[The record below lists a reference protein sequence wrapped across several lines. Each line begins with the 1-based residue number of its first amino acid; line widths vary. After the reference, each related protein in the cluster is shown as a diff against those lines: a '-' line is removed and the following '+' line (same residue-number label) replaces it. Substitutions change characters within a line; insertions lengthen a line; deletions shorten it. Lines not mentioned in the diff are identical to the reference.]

1 MNTTNT
7 SPLARD
13 RFGRLV
19 YTPEL
24 FPKKG
29 QPWTMPEQK
38 YLIEN
43 YESIGPEAMSL
54 ALERPT
60 IGVMQRVSEL
70 RKKGLMPYPKKR
82 VCHKRK

>member
-1 MNTTNT
+1 MTEKERH
-7 SPLARD
+7 ARD

-24 FPKKG
+24 FPKRG
-29 QPWTMPEQK
+29 LPWTTLDQK

-43 YESIGPEAMSL
+43 YELLGPEAVSL

-60 IGVMQRVSEL
+60 VGVMQRVSEL
-70 RKKGLMPYPKKR
+70 RKKGLMAYPKKR
-82 VCHKRK
+82 VCHKRI